1 MQLFP
6 ELGYMQLTETEY
18 AAYHKATSDFRSDHD
33 KPSEIVRK
41 KFNIPE
47 NRYFSVR
54 SDGLVMVDLSRK
66 RIVESR
72 KLSKSDQ

>member
-1 MQLFP
+1 
-6 ELGYMQLTETEY
+6 MQLTPQEY
-18 AAYHKATSDFRSDHD
+18 ADYHKATADFRLDHSNPD
-33 KPSEIVRK
+33 AFVRA
-41 KFNIPE
+41 KFKLPE

-54 SDGLVMVDLSRK
+54 SDGVVVVDLNRK